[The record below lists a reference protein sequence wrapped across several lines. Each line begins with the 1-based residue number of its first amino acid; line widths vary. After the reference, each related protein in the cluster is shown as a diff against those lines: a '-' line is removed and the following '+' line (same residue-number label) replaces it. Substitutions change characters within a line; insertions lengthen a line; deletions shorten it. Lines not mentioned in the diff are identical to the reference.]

1 MVHVMLTV
9 LLLTNI
15 VGASDIHTGVPVT
28 GIEGLGP
35 PRFQTVDTADGR
47 CAGPFASSSHPRPR
61 TPIAGWPAS

>member
-1 MVHVMLTV
+1 MVAMMLTV

-35 PRFQTVDTADGR
+35 PRFQTVDTG
-47 CAGPFASSSHPRPR
+47 
-61 TPIAGWPAS
+61 